1 MFEFSDMILSFVRRS
16 LHHGPQSCASGREPI
31 EGSGKGDA
39 APFADNIIILQVLAA
54 DWPL

>member
-16 LHHGPQSCASGREPI
+16 LHHGPQRCASGREPI

-39 APFADNIIILQVLAA
+39 APFVDNIIILQVLAA